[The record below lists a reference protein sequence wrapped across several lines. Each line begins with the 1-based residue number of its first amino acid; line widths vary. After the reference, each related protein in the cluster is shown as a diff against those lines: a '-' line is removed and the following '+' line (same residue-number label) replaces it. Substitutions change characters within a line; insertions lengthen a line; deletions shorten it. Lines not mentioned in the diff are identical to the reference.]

1 MATVSGKLILP
12 LMATTLVPVFINGCS
27 SLMPAMQQ
35 ESHRGVDKSPVE
47 TIAAVEKSQRE
58 LVRFDAAPLP
68 RQAYSPSGE
77 KLPYI
82 QHPNP
87 YTADVTT
94 VPADAR
100 STFVVASYL
109 LRDGKLKDART
120 QFKKL
125 TEKYPTLSGPWVKL
139 AAIAEKREKY
149 DEAANY
155 YEKAIDVNENN
166 VNAYIA
172 LGLLQRRQGQFTDAQ
187 NTYIK
192 ALNVWNDFPEAHLDL
207 AILYDLYLNE
217 PEAAQKHYEAYYFL
231 TSERDEKVH
240 KWLVEVRRRTGIE
253 HSFIDIPPKETVEV
267 PVEKPKNPSVA
278 TAAGTPG

>member
-1 MATVSGKLILP
+1 MATVSGKLILS
-12 LMATTLVPVFINGCS
+12 LTVTTLVPVLINGCS

-35 ESHRGVDKSPVE
+35 GSDRGIVKAPVE
-47 TIAAVEKSQRE
+47 INTAVKKSQRE
-58 LVRFDAAPLP
+58 LARFDAAPLP
-68 RQAYSPSGE
+68 RQAYNSTGE

-82 QHPNP
+82 QQPNP
-87 YTADVTT
+87 YITEASTI
-94 VPADAR
+94 PPGAR
-100 STFVVASYL
+100 STFVVASGL
-109 LRDGKLKDART
+109 LRDGDLKGART

-125 TEKYPTLSGPWVKL
+125 TEKYQKLSGPWVKL
-139 AAIAEKREKY
+139 GAIAEKREKY

-267 PVEKPKNPSVA
+267 PVEKADKPSVA

>member
-1 MATVSGKLILP
+1 
-12 LMATTLVPVFINGCS
+12 MATTLVPVIINGCS

-35 ESHRGVDKSPVE
+35 GSDRGVVKSPVE
-47 TIAAVEKSQRE
+47 INAAVEKSQRE

-68 RQAYSPSGE
+68 RQAYSPAGE

-82 QHPNP
+82 QQPNP

-109 LRDGKLKDART
+109 LRDGNLKDART

-139 AAIAEKREKY
+139 AAIAEKSEKY
-149 DEAANY
+149 DEAVNY
-155 YEKAIDVNENN
+155 YEKAISANENN

-172 LGLLQRRQGQFTDAQ
+172 LGLLQRRQGHFSDAQ

-217 PEAAQKHYEAYYFL
+217 PEAAQKHYEAYCFL

-267 PVEKPKNPSVA
+267 PVEKLNNPDVA
-278 TAAGTPG
+278 TAVGTPG